1 MGPQPIE
8 PRTSMAWR
16 IANATALVAF
26 VAYFF
31 ANMKFRYRNLF
42 ETFSLQGDQH
52 QSIGHYWRYAVE
64 GTIPN
69 GHLIS
74 DYANTYHAPPLWW
87 LVMATLS
94 TLTDPIVAAKAF
106 SIGAYALYATMI
118 IVIVGRRT
126 HFILGCLAAI
136 LVIRIPPGLP
146 EQITGGMAR
155 CMAPTLF
162 LFFLWAMMKRNHP
175 LALLT
180 LVVQAAIYPS
190 VVIPCGLTY
199 GAYCV
204 LAGPNM
210 RTRLRRCA
218 GIFVVGMIVI
228 ATGLY
233 QDIKSPDW
241 WGPTVTYEEAKRM
254 PAWGPGGRFPEV
266 PHARFEGLFE
276 WNVIRPY
283 KELGTTLAPP
293 DAVRWV
299 NRHSFEVFLYG
310 PLALSA
316 ACALVALGLRRR
328 RGDAAEDDRER
339 RFPWELVWLFIG
351 SIAAYWLVRLVAFKL
366 FLPARQ
372 IGFTIRF
379 LVEVGMPL
387 LVWWGVAKLFPRQHL
402 AALVVTALVLV
413 VPPFAFRGHG
423 LDKTEAGYR
432 HHKADTKTY
441 LALRKLPKNEQVACD
456 LYFCEF
462 MMPMGQ
468 HAPFAAR
475 NLSHPLR
482 PGYYEEVERR
492 LVAMHEVLFA
502 TSADKIH
509 AFVDK
514 EKVRFFVYNVKST
527 EKFETKKGYRPF
539 TERVLRA
546 QKAAGDGPPLLANP
560 PKEAIVF
567 RDKDRIL
574 LDLSTWP
581 R

>member
-1 MGPQPIE
+1 MTPAVAHTKTP
-8 PRTSMAWR
+8 WR
-16 IANATALVAF
+16 IANVAALVAF
-26 VAYFF
+26 VAYFV
-31 ANMKFRYRNLF
+31 ANMKFRFKHLF

-52 QSIGHYWRYAVE
+52 QSVGHYWRYAVD
-64 GTIPN
+64 GAIPN

-87 LVMATLS
+87 LVMATSS
-94 TLTDPIVAAKAF
+94 TLTDPVIAAKAF
-106 SIGAYALYATMI
+106 SVIAYALYATMI

-126 HFILGCLAAI
+126 HFIIGVLAAL

-162 LFFLWAMMKRNHP
+162 VFFLWAMMKRNHP

-218 GIFVVGMIVI
+218 GILVAGLMVI
-228 ATGLY
+228 AIGMY

-241 WGPTVTYEEAKRM
+241 WGPTVSYAEAKEM

-266 PHARFEGLFE
+266 PHASFETLLE
-276 WNVIRPY
+276 WNTIRPY
-283 KELGTTLAPP
+283 QALGDTPVP
-293 DAVRWV
+293 DGVVNWV
-299 NRHSFEVFLYG
+299 SRHSFEVFLYA
-310 PLALSA
+310 PLALA
-316 ACALVALGLRRR
+316 FACALVALLLRKRR
-328 RGDAAEDDRER
+328 PANPDDADRMR
-339 RFPWELVWLFIG
+339 AFPWELLWLLAG

-379 LVEVGMPL
+379 LVEVGMPI
-387 LVWWGVAKLFPRQHL
+387 LVWWGIAKLLRHR
-402 AALVVTALVLV
+402 AAAVVVTALLLV
-413 VPPFAFRGHG
+413 VPPFAFRGDG
-423 LDKTEAGYR
+423 LKRTEAGYR
-432 HHKADTKTY
+432 HHKDDTKTY
-441 LALRKLPKNEQVACD
+441 QALRKLPKDEQVACD

-468 HAPFAAR
+468 HAPFASR

-482 PGYYEEVERR
+482 NGYYTEVERR
-492 LVAMHEVLFA
+492 LVRMHEVLFA
-502 TSADKIH
+502 TSPDTIH
-509 AFVDK
+509 ELVA
-514 EKVRFFVYNVKST
+514 EENVRFFVYNRKSV
-527 EKFETKKGYRPF
+527 EKFDPKKGYRPL
-539 TERVLRA
+539 TERITRVFALGKDKPR
-546 QKAAGDGPPLLANP
+546 LLAKP

-567 RDKDRIL
+567 KDGERIL
-574 LDLSTWP
+574 LDLSKWP